1 MYYNANQG
9 VINQLERQKENI
21 DNLLNQYSTPIQNII
36 NTNSEYDVK
45 FLKSDEDISNI
56 PIIKKTIFFD
66 ESNKKITIKDIDS
79 SIIKEYEII
88 IPLDEKDKKIL
99 ELEKKIKELEDGYT
113 KFDGSTNTGKEP
125 STNDNGTD
133 ATKQ

>member
-45 FLKSDEDISNI
+45 FLKPDEDISNI
-56 PIIKKTIFFD
+56 PIMKKNYIF
-66 ESNKKITIKDIDS
+66 
-79 SIIKEYEII
+79 
-88 IPLDEKDKKIL
+88 
-99 ELEKKIKELEDGYT
+99 
-113 KFDGSTNTGKEP
+113 
-125 STNDNGTD
+125 
-133 ATKQ
+133 